1 MKQSVENHQGCK
13 SPKRGRPHDKYEIE
27 VQVVG
32 TILMKNNFTTPEA
45 FGLNPFSEDL
55 FKIPE
60 IFEKNVT
67 ALFTHRVT
75 GFETSTLR
83 LTKFHFTKEEKE
95 KSEEIEAKT
104 KKEIIEMIF
113 DLVNVSAVEEEYM
126 ENLKDLAKDTRK
138 KQFLVDLYQEVI
150 DDQLQAELEIED

>member
-1 MKQSVENHQGCK
+1 M
-13 SPKRGRPHDKYEIE
+13 
-27 VQVVG
+27 
-32 TILMKNNFTTPEA
+32 
-45 FGLNPFSEDL
+45 
-55 FKIPE
+55 
-60 IFEKNVT
+60 T

-95 KSEEIEAKT
+95 KSEEIESKT

-113 DLVNVSAVEEEYM
+113 DLVNASAVEEEYM